1 MSLTGRLDDPES
13 AVRRHFEA
21 AYPHIKEVRF
31 ADTSAPAA
39 SITIDGRSHSLVTVD
54 WFNPGP
60 PKVLPGAEQA
70 GEGRYDWG
78 AAGTAFDYRVRLLLA
93 PQDPAGFVAA
103 AGARN
108 LARRWRQPA
117 PTVAWSELVE
127 AIAGLQTEPSHARE
141 AVATPSPRRS
151 RG

>member
-31 ADTSAPAA
+31 SGPGSIDHAVDEADPTRSSRSTGSTLARPRCCQAP
-39 SITIDGRSHSLVTVD
+39 T
-54 WFNPGP
+54 
-60 PKVLPGAEQA
+60 A

-127 AIAGLQTEPSHARE
+127 AIAGLRTEPSHARE